1 MCSAMST
8 TTTMTAPPAPRP
20 RLVAKSA
27 SGHQASAPKS
37 ANSGFRNGGSGP
49 DPMQVWNK
57 NRGMPCQ
64 CKAPGTYNINA
75 FSAAP
80 QAPQKHFTDEE
91 LKQQYGIHLATRL
104 QADADGKEAKWAD
117 IDDDEDDWAPDTI
130 EWNDGTKITLS
141 HNDPAAALVEEQAA
155 AAAEKARQEERN
167 RARMPP
173 PKPTTSV
180 GPNAKVLK
188 LGASGPPKQDGA
200 GSAFKI
206 SSDKPTL
213 VAKPTPPAPVK
224 SPWASLPP
232 VDKVAPVAINPPLQS
247 STPRFHQSDSQIT
260 ESVPAPLP
268 PAPAMEIAADSFT
281 RTPRENQGGS
291 QGQLY
296 NSQSGQYEPVISGR
310 RGSMRKDQNFRP
322 PAVLQRPSQTEQRP
336 AEPSAAFQTQRSGSQ
351 QEANRWERRTSST
364 VSGGSGFQVRR
375 VSLSKGVGEN
385 NQQHAESQ
393 PLESPRTPGLA
404 NAQTTQDSHLQSK
417 SLQTFHSP
425 ALAKLQQLHDI
436 GSHPQS
442 PQQGQSPL
450 VDAAT
455 TSQMSADL
463 NADTER
469 QKKLMKEKR
478 ELAIKRKKEEEER
491 EEVAKRERIRIKL
504 EQLGMAPLEKQ
515 ELEKKPNEI
524 KQVVKREANQ
534 EVTHKASQE
543 NIAGPPQSPPKPP
556 LPDASSG
563 TRQYGM
569 MKLHGPSPINGITPN
584 TDQSTV
590 EAQTSTVP
598 PQRTSPPKTE
608 SSLRLDERIPSPMTN
623 GDIHKS
629 FKRSSVP
636 ASPEARDQHIMQPP
650 RQRPWNNVPR
660 DPNTFTA
667 WNGSGMTTHT
677 APSGSLWG
685 PPSNH
690 KALGNGV
697 FDGNVPRPPSRHTP
711 YQEHQP
717 QPTPQPIGPPRS
729 SQRPRESAESNR
741 PSHNRASPLTEDF
754 QTMPPYPSQD
764 RSAAPPSTG
773 ESKSHGQR
781 PFASSEAAVS
791 MPPKPPIS
799 PESLPVDDGQRRSSL
814 AAWGNF
820 QGTSAKEEAE
830 QRRLAT
836 QQHAARLAEEA
847 RTGIRHEPQLPVLN
861 ETWRQVKV
869 DDQAGQRRVVAVAKD
884 ANVPDGPVAHQVTG
898 DLRMPP
904 FANPS
909 HLAHPAG
916 PSRGSRFFPTGGQGY
931 QNQQRAA
938 SYTMGYNR
946 SPSPPPPDSMQ
957 HPAYIRSQQHP
968 LVNLPVMKPKPTV
981 RLPPALATAPPTP
994 LLADVRAAPLR
1005 AVSQPLVQ
1013 NPSWQDRFNGLLG
1026 VKKQIVSPEK
1036 KFADVAGFS
1045 ETKVP
1050 FELLPVQVSA
1060 AVSLPSRDADVT
1072 KAGIGGTAISKSVEE
1087 EEALFEER
1095 EFGSLP
1101 TVLLPVIPPKLK
1113 SQKNRKGLPKHPKE
1127 PRPVSDVTSK
1137 EMLELRLE
1145 DKENDDPNGFAL
1157 FINFKGMPFPKKK
1170 IMPRPNAPT
1179 PPTSHSVRG
1188 NRNLSGINKGS
1199 RGPKSRGPSSNFG
1212 NQKPASSGPQRVP
1225 TQNLPEPHGKGPW
1238 SKSWARVPIA
1248 G

>member
-1 MCSAMST
+1 
-8 TTTMTAPPAPRP
+8 
-20 RLVAKSA
+20 
-27 SGHQASAPKS
+27 
-37 ANSGFRNGGSGP
+37 
-49 DPMQVWNK
+49 
-57 NRGMPCQ
+57 
-64 CKAPGTYNINA
+64 
-75 FSAAP
+75 
-80 QAPQKHFTDEE
+80 
-91 LKQQYGIHLATRL
+91 
-104 QADADGKEAKWAD
+104 
-117 IDDDEDDWAPDTI
+117 
-130 EWNDGTKITLS
+130 
-141 HNDPAAALVEEQAA
+141 
-155 AAAEKARQEERN
+155 
-167 RARMPP
+167 MPP
-173 PKPTTSV
+173 PKPAASV

-188 LGASGPPKQDGA
+188 LGASGPQKPNGA
-200 GSAFKI
+200 GSALKI

-213 VAKPTPPAPVK
+213 VAKPTTPAPVK

-260 ESVPAPLP
+260 ESIPAPVP
-268 PAPAMEIAADSFT
+268 PVPAMEIAADSFT

-296 NSQSGQYEPVISGR
+296 NSQSGQYEPVTSGR

-322 PAVLQRPSQTEQRP
+322 PAVLQRPSQNEPRP

-364 VSGGSGFQVRR
+364 ISGGSGLQNRR

-385 NQQHAESQ
+385 NQQHVESQ

-404 NAQTTQDSHLQSK
+404 QAQTTQDSHLQSK
-417 SLQTFHSP
+417 TQQSFHSP
-425 ALAKLQQLHDI
+425 ALAKLQQLYDT
-436 GSHPQS
+436 GSTPQL
-442 PQQGQSPL
+442 PQQGQFPS
-450 VDAAT
+450 VDGAT
-455 TSQMSADL
+455 TSQMFVDV
-463 NADTER
+463 NADSER

-491 EEVAKRERIRIKL
+491 EDAAKRERIRIKM
-504 EQLGMAPLEKQ
+504 EQLGLEPLEKQ

-524 KQVVKREANQ
+524 KQVVKREVDQ

-543 NIAGPPQSPPKPP
+543 DIARPPQSPPKPP

-569 MKLHGPSPINGITPN
+569 MKLHGPSSINGITSN
-584 TDQSTV
+584 TDQSIV
-590 EAQTSTVP
+590 ETQTIPVP
-598 PQRTSPPKTE
+598 PQRMSPPKTE
-608 SSLRLDERIPSPMTN
+608 PSLRLDERMPSPMTN

-629 FKRSSVP
+629 FKQPSVP
-636 ASPEARDQHIMQPP
+636 GSPESRDQPVIQPP

-677 APSGSLWG
+677 APSGNLWG

-711 YQEHQP
+711 YQEHQA

-729 SQRPRESAESNR
+729 SQRPRESAESGR
-741 PSHNRASPLTEDF
+741 TSYSKASPLTENF
-754 QTMPPYPSQD
+754 QAMPSYPSQEGP
-764 RSAAPPSTG
+764 AAPFMTG
-773 ESKSHGQR
+773 ESKSRGQR
-781 PFASSEAAVS
+781 PLASSEAAVS
-791 MPPKPPIS
+791 MPPKPQIS
-799 PESLPVDDGQRRSSL
+799 PERLPVDDGQRRSSL
-814 AAWGNF
+814 AAWSNF
-820 QGTSAKEEAE
+820 QGTSTKEEAE

-836 QQHAARLAEEA
+836 QEHAARLAEEA
-847 RTGIRHEPQLPVLN
+847 RTGIRHEPQLPVMN

-869 DDQAGQRRVVAVAKD
+869 DDQAGQRRVVAVAKG
-884 ANVPDGPVAHQVTG
+884 ANVPDVAVAHQITG
-898 DLRMPP
+898 DIHMPP

-909 HLAHPAG
+909 HLAHSAG
-916 PSRGSRFFPTGGQGY
+916 PSRGSRFFPTSGQGY

-968 LVNLPVMKPKPTV
+968 LVNLPITKPKPTV
-981 RLPPALATAPPTP
+981 RLPPALATAPSTP
-994 LLADVRAAPLR
+994 LLADVHATPLR

-1026 VKKQIVSPEK
+1026 VKKQPVSPER
-1036 KFADVAGFS
+1036 KFAEVAGFS
-1045 ETKVP
+1045 ETKIP

-1060 AVSLPSRDADVT
+1060 AVSLPSGDADVT
-1072 KAGIGGTAISKSVEE
+1072 KAGIGGAVVSKLVED

-1101 TVLLPVIPPKLK
+1101 TVLLPATPPKLK
-1113 SQKNRKGLPKHPKE
+1113 SQKNRKGLPKHPKD
-1127 PRPVSDVTSK
+1127 PRPASDVTSK

-1170 IMPRPNAPT
+1170 IMPRANAPP

-1188 NRNLSGINKGS
+1188 NRNLSGTNNKGS
-1199 RGPKSRGPSSNFG
+1199 RRPKSRGPSGSYG
-1212 NQKPASSGPQRVP
+1212 NQKPVSSGPQRAP
-1225 TQNLPEPHGKGPW
+1225 TQNLSEPHGKGPW

-1248 G
+1248 GVGQNREGVHV

>member
-1 MCSAMST
+1 MEGSST
-8 TTTMTAPPAPRP
+8 HTNTT
-20 RLVAKSA
+20 
-27 SGHQASAPKS
+27 
-37 ANSGFRNGGSGP
+37 
-49 DPMQVWNK
+49 
-57 NRGMPCQ
+57 
-64 CKAPGTYNINA
+64 

-141 HNDPAAALVEEQAA
+141 HNDPSAALAEEQAA
-155 AAAEKARQEERN
+155 AEAEKVRQEERN

-173 PKPTTSV
+173 PKPTASV

-188 LGASGPPKQDGA
+188 LGASGPPKQNGA
-200 GSAFKI
+200 GSALKI

-232 VDKVAPVAINPPLQS
+232 VDKVAPVAINPPLQP
-247 STPRFHQSDSQIT
+247 STPRYHQSDTQIT
-260 ESVPAPLP
+260 ESIPAPAP
-268 PAPAMEIAADSFT
+268 PVPAMEIAADSFT
-281 RTPRENQGGS
+281 RTPRESQGGS

-296 NSQSGQYEPVISGR
+296 NSQSGQYEPVTSGR

-322 PAVLQRPSQTEQRP
+322 PAVLQRPSQNEPRP

-351 QEANRWERRTSST
+351 QESSRWERRTSST
-364 VSGGSGFQVRR
+364 VSGGSGLQARR
-375 VSLSKGVGEN
+375 VSLSKAVGES
-385 NQQHAESQ
+385 NQQHVDSQ
-393 PLESPRTPGLA
+393 PLESPRTPALA
-404 NAQTTQDSHLQSK
+404 QAQTGQDSHLQSK
-417 SLQTFHSP
+417 SQQSFHSP

-436 GSHPQS
+436 GSSPQS
-442 PQQGQSPL
+442 PQQGQSPSI
-450 VDAAT
+450 DGAT
-455 TSQMSADL
+455 ASQMSVDL

-469 QKKLMKEKR
+469 QRKLMKEKR

-491 EEVAKRERIRIKL
+491 EEAAKRERIRIKM

-515 ELEKKPNEI
+515 ELEKKPNET
-524 KQVVKREANQ
+524 KQVVKREGNQ
-534 EVTHKASQE
+534 ELTNKASQE
-543 NIAGPPQSPPKPP
+543 DIARSPQSPPKPP
-556 LPDASSG
+556 LPDASTG
-563 TRQYGM
+563 PRQYGM
-569 MKLHGPSPINGITPN
+569 MKLHAPSSINGITLN

-590 EAQTSTVP
+590 ETQAIP
-598 PQRTSPPKTE
+598 MPLQRTSPPKTE
-608 SSLRLDERIPSPMTN
+608 PSLRLDERIPSPMTN

-629 FKRSSVP
+629 FKQPSVP
-636 ASPEARDQHIMQPP
+636 GSPEARDQHIIQPP

-660 DPNTFTA
+660 DPNSFTA

-677 APSGSLWG
+677 APSGNLWG

-729 SQRPRESAESNR
+729 SQRPRESAESGR
-741 PSHNRASPLTEDF
+741 PSHNKASPLTENS
-754 QTMPPYPSQD
+754 QTMPSHPSQEG
-764 RSAAPPSTG
+764 SAAPFVTG
-773 ESKSHGQR
+773 ESMSRGQR
-781 PFASSEAAVS
+781 PFTSSEAAVS
-791 MPPKPPIS
+791 MPPKP
-799 PESLPVDDGQRRSSL
+799 LPVDDGQRRSSL
-814 AAWGNF
+814 AAWSNF

-830 QRRLAT
+830 KNRLAT
-836 QQHAARLAEEA
+836 QEHAARLAEEA
-847 RTGIRHEPQLPVLN
+847 RTGIRHEPQLPVMN

-869 DDQAGQRRVVAVAKD
+869 DDQAGQRRVVAVAKG
-884 ANVPDGPVAHQVTG
+884 ANVPNGPVAHQISG
-898 DLRMPP
+898 DIRMPP

-916 PSRGSRFFPTGGQGY
+916 PSRGSRFFPISG

-957 HPAYIRSQQHP
+957 HPAYIRNQQHP
-968 LVNLPVMKPKPTV
+968 LVNLPIMKPKPTV
-981 RLPPALATAPPTP
+981 RLPPALTTAPPTP
-994 LLADVRAAPLR
+994 LLADVHATPLR

-1026 VKKQIVSPEK
+1026 VKKQFVSPEK
-1036 KFADVAGFS
+1036 KFAEVAGFS
-1045 ETKVP
+1045 ETKIP
-1050 FELLPVQVSA
+1050 FELLPIQVSA
-1060 AVSLPSRDADVT
+1060 AVSLPSRDADAT
-1072 KAGIGGTAISKSVEE
+1072 KVGTGGAVASILVED

-1101 TVLLPVIPPKLK
+1101 TVLLPAAPPKMK
-1113 SQKNRKGLPKHPKE
+1113 SQKNRKGLSKQPKD
-1127 PRPVSDVTSK
+1127 PRPASDVTSK
-1137 EMLELRLE
+1137 ETLELRLE

-1170 IMPRPNAPT
+1170 IMPRPNAP
-1179 PPTSHSVRG
+1179 PHPTSHSVRG
-1188 NRNLSGINKGS
+1188 NRNPSGINKGS
-1199 RGPKSRGPSSNFG
+1199 RGPKSRGPSSNYG
-1212 NQKPASSGPQRVP
+1212 TQKPTSSGPQRAP

-1238 SKSWARVPIA
+1238 SKNWARVPIP